1 MSIEDELV
9 EQALPGYEV
18 GREIGRGGWGVVRQG
33 EHRTLRRV
41 VAVKQLPRAF
51 GADPEVRQRFLA
63 EARVVASLE
72 HPHIVP
78 VYDFVERDGVCL
90 IVMELLTGGTLWE
103 RVEREPVPVGDASA
117 IALAVLAALDHAHG
131 RGVLHRDVKPD
142 NVLFNDSGAPKLVDF
157 GIAKVLGEA
166 GEHRTAT
173 GVIMGTP
180 AYMAPEQGTGRPV
193 GPATDVYATGVVLY
207 ELLGGR
213 LPFESTGDSMSQLY
227 RHVNEPPPPLA
238 EVAPSVPRPIADVV
252 MVALAK
258 DPADRHPGAAAFA
271 TALAAG
277 AAEALGAGWLAESEV
292 PVMGV
297 ARLATSEVPPE
308 RPSNPTVIVD
318 PGPSGAAPAP
328 GPAPVPPSAAPPA
341 APTTGPPTD
350 PPPIPP
356 AGGPASAPP
365 APGSPSGPP
374 AAGPPSTRPRVP
386 LIAAGAVAAVALVVA
401 LVMVLGGGGDDTSE
415 VVAEPAE
422 VPQSAISRFRT
433 ACRDDGVSDQLCTCA
448 LDASLAELTVAE
460 FMANDEL
467 LRAGAGTLT
476 DPVAA
481 RFDRCLE

>member
-1 MSIEDELV
+1 MSVEDELV

-33 EHRTLRRV
+33 EHRTLRRA

-103 RVEREPVPVGDASA
+103 RVEAGPVPVGDACA
-117 IALAVLAALDHAHG
+117 IALAVLAALDHAHS
-131 RGVLHRDVKPD
+131 RGVLHRDIKPD
-142 NVLFNDSGAPKLVDF
+142 NVLFNDAGVPKLVDF

-166 GEHRTAT
+166 SEHRTAT

-193 GPATDVYATGVVLY
+193 GPATDVYAIGVVLY

-258 DPADRHPGAAAFA
+258 DAADRHPGAAAFA
-271 TALAAG
+271 TALAAA
-277 AAEALGAGWLAESEV
+277 AAEALGPGWLADSDV

-297 ARLATSEVPPE
+297 ARLAPSATPPE
-308 RPSNPTVIVD
+308 RPSTPTVIVAPPP
-318 PGPSGAAPAP
+318 PGPTPAP
-328 GPAPVPPSAAPPA
+328 GPAPAPAVTVPPAAAGPPSAAPA
-341 APTTGPPTD
+341 AGSAIAPGPTGPP
-350 PPPIPP
+350 
-356 AGGPASAPP
+356 SA
-365 APGSPSGPP
+365 
-374 AAGPPSTRPRVP
+374 PSTRSRIP
-386 LIAAGAVAAVALVVA
+386 LLVGGAVAAVAAVVA
-401 LVMVLGGGGDDTSE
+401 LVLVLGGGDDDTAQVE
-415 VVAEPAE
+415 ADPTE

-433 ACRDDGVSDQLCTCA
+433 ACRDDGVSDELCTCA

-467 LRAGAGTLT
+467 LRTGAGTLT
-476 DPVAA
+476 DAVAA
-481 RFDRCLE
+481 RFDRCLG